1 MQIRMAG
8 AGDAAEAA
16 AIYAQYIATP
26 ISFEYQLPTVE
37 EMAGRIEA
45 TLAEYPYLVAEEGGR
60 LLGYAYAH
68 RQMAREAYQ
77 WNAELSIYLDRT
89 ATSQGVGTRLY
100 QALMELLRLQGVRT
114 VYGGVTVPNEK
125 SQRLHL
131 ALGFKSVGIYHS
143 TGYKCGQWHDV
154 EWFEKQLLPYE
165 AEPQPVTPITAVE
178 DGRIGEILARYAT
191 EG

>member
-1 MQIRMAG
+1 MAG

-45 TLAEYPYLVAEEGGR
+45 TLAEYPYLVAEEGRR

-89 ATSQGVGTRLY
+89 ATDVYKRQEQLPLLY
-100 QALMELLRLQGVRT
+100 PPQTKPALAPPLT
-114 VYGGVTVPNEK
+114 
-125 SQRLHL
+125 
-131 ALGFKSVGIYHS
+131 I
-143 TGYKCGQWHDV
+143 
-154 EWFEKQLLPYE
+154 LLPQ
-165 AEPQPVTPITAVE
+165 AAQ
-178 DGRIGEILARYAT
+178 
-191 EG
+191 